1 MVDYDIVQVTNKD
14 EPAVASAASA
24 AVVGASFVASAASA
38 AIADADADDAY
49 AHNDERCVNFV
60 YWCMLNHV

>member
-38 AIADADADDAY
+38 ATAACAPVQGSMQHASLKHI
-49 AHNDERCVNFV
+49 NRSPT
-60 YWCMLNHV
+60 